1 MPFLSDD
8 WAQVEAAESGP
19 PLRTP
24 FGDFR
29 PLFMATLWLD
39 RRLAGLQEVLG
50 GERGGSGEHSGL
62 SDEIASSRSRML
74 YQIQKLRERAVAAQA
89 LRREIMMRQI
99 ARACDAL
106 APGGALQE
114 DRIAAAYC
122 LVHYSAKIL
131 QVVYDRID
139 VWTHEHQIVRI
150 D

>member
-1 MPFLSDD
+1 MSERSLAQGERGSELLLVHCSALTRESD
-8 WAQVEAAESGP
+8 SRP
-19 PLRTP
+19 PAFVR
-24 FGDFR
+24 
-29 PLFMATLWLD
+29 
-39 RRLAGLQEVLG
+39 LQEVLG

-114 DRIAAAYC
+114 DRIAAAHF
-122 LVHYSAKIL
+122 LVRYSAKIL

>member
-1 MPFLSDD
+1 
-8 WAQVEAAESGP
+8 
-19 PLRTP
+19 
-24 FGDFR
+24 
-29 PLFMATLWLD
+29 
-39 RRLAGLQEVLG
+39 
-50 GERGGSGEHSGL
+50 
-62 SDEIASSRSRML
+62 ML

-114 DRIAAAYC
+114 DRIAAAHF
-122 LVHYSAKIL
+122 LVRYSAKIL